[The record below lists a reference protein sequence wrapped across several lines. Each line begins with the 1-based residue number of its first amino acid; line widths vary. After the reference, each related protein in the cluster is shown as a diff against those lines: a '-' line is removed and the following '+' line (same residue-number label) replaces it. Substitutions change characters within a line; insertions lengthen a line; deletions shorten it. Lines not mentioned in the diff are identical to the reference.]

1 MFITRQSSKAT
12 RSKQEIS
19 SGVYGMRCEMIHT
32 MPTGIENTIHL
43 RVDAADLNQYVKSQ
57 ILDVINLG
65 EKKNQG
71 YLRIS
76 ISI

>member
-1 MFITRQSSKAT
+1 
-12 RSKQEIS
+12 
-19 SGVYGMRCEMIHT
+19 MIHT

>member
-19 SGVYGMRCEMIHT
+19 SGVYGMIHT

>member
-1 MFITRQSSKAT
+1 
-12 RSKQEIS
+12 
-19 SGVYGMRCEMIHT
+19 MRCEMIHT